1 MREMKGM
8 ARTDADFN
16 NNRMLV
22 RNSDKK
28 ELKPL
33 FEHEKGKRFSPSK
46 INNDKISGLRLEK

>member
-1 MREMKGM
+1 MKGM
-8 ARTDADFN
+8 ARTDAGFN